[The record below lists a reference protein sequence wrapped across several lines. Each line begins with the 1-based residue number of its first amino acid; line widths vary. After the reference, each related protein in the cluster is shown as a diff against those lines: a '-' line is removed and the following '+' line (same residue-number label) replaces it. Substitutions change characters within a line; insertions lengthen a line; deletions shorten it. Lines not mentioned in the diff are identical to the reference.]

1 MAGKVKIML
10 AHLLDQIRRL
20 HPRGD
25 RVPDQEAYLVG
36 LHGSKLH
43 ILRAYF
49 PGKKTSAVWCGKK
62 ELPLHPSP
70 SESDQR
76 RDENCKEEA
85 PSSSN
90 GTAQQQTGSIDLSEV
105 DDEPDLH
112 TFRVLAT
119 REFDLWIKTDFQ
131 TAVKALVSLVMYLM
145 SGRARLGNLQR
156 IFERYPYEEEN
167 EDTDEETEEEL
178 EEIRRRIVEEQ
189 EQLSQENN
197 EREEEEQVVDGL
209 SPFEFTVESDH
220 ADNDPDSPWWDWIC
234 EDDDK
239 GLDIAEENTEC
250 SSDPIDGE

>member
-10 AHLLDQIRRL
+10 AHLLNQIRRL

-25 RVPDQEAYLVG
+25 KVPDQEVYLVG

-62 ELPLHPSP
+62 ELPLRSSP
-70 SESDQR
+70 SEYDQR

-85 PSSSN
+85 ASSN

-119 REFDLWIKTDFQ
+119 REFDLWIKTDFH

-167 EDTDEETEEEL
+167 EDTDEETEEER
-178 EEIRRRIVEEQ
+178 EEIRKRIIEEQ
-189 EQLSQENN
+189 EQLMQENN

-209 SPFEFTVESDH
+209 SPFELTVESDH

-239 GLDIAEENTEC
+239 GLDIAEEYAEC
-250 SSDPIDGE
+250 GSDPIDGDS